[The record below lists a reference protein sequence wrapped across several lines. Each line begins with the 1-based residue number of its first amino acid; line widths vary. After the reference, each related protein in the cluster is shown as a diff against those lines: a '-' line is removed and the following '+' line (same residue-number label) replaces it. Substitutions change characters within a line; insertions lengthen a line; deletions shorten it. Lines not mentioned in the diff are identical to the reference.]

1 MGVIQVVLIRFL
13 DLAGV
18 AVFAVSGVLAAGR
31 KRLDLFGV
39 FVVAVVTA
47 IGGGTLRD
55 ILLGRT
61 PVFWVRD
68 SIHVPVIL
76 GATAFTIL
84 YTRFRVPPLRFL
96 LIADAVGL
104 AIFSVSGAQIAEAQQ
119 ASWIVVILM
128 GAITGAAGG
137 MIRDALCG
145 EIPLILRGRQLYAS
159 AALGGTSLFALVH
172 GLGGAPYLAA
182 AVGFST
188 VMVLRLASIF
198 FGIELPIYDLPEP
211 AGKDSPRTGRRA
223 ER

>member
-1 MGVIQVVLIRFL
+1 MKALF

-18 AVFAVSGVLAAGR
+18 AVFAMSGALAAGR

-47 IGGGTLRD
+47 LGGGTLRD
-55 ILLGRT
+55 ILLGRS

-68 SIHVPVIL
+68 SIHVPVVI
-76 GATAFTIL
+76 GASAFTIL
-84 YTRFRVPPLRFL
+84 YTRFRVPPLRLL
-96 LIADAVGL
+96 LIADAFGL
-104 AIFSVSGAQIAEAQQ
+104 AIFSISGAKIAEAAG

-159 AALGGTSLFALVH
+159 AALGGTFLFSLVH
-172 GLGGAPYLAA
+172 GLGGPPTLAA
-182 AVGFST
+182 GIGFLAVVT
-188 VMVLRLASIF
+188 LRLASIF
-198 FGIELPIYDLPEP
+198 FGIELPVYDLADPSD
-211 AGKDSPRTGRRA
+211 GRTNRTRGRSDG
-223 ER
+223 